1 MTSLDIIKILDIIA
15 SILIVLSLN
24 LVVKGYKWWLLYI
37 FSNIFF
43 IIVVASKGL
52 MGMTVMGS
60 ILMCTGIKNYIVG
73 RKNG

>member
-1 MTSLDIIKILDIIA
+1 MIIKILDIIA
-15 SILIVLSLN
+15 SILVVLSLN
-24 LVVKGYKWWLLYI
+24 LVVKSYKWWLLYI

-52 MGMTVMGS
+52 TGMTVMGS